1 MVQAAEL
8 AQDHHLAVNCTDE
21 LAWVLWNISCNIV
34 RYVMESSE
42 DMEIFFS
49 FNEVIRSELL
59 QLKRCNNY
67 QEIIGQWLSCA
78 PYRQ

>member
-1 MVQAAEL
+1 MAQAAEL

-42 DMEIFFS
+42 DMEFF
-49 FNEVIRSELL
+49 F
-59 QLKRCNNY
+59 
-67 QEIIGQWLSCA
+67 LSTKS
-78 PYRQ
+78 